1 MIINRT
7 QAVENASMIKSV
19 ASMQNDPLQ
28 SANSQTK
35 SVPIP
40 KNILQE
46 EEEKGEKMDRDV
58 ANLQLSESEDSVSQ
72 EDSCESG
79 SEVDEE
85 QFDWR
90 LCLKN
95 IERNNVP
102 ASQIEPSDPDGVAK
116 AIRPAVPKS
125 GRQEINVAALRPQE
139 QASDFSLKA
148 YLSNRSF
155 SNLKIANPDTHS
167 AIEKVLQQERMK
179 LLAKIDAAVNK
190 EKRLKA

>member
-1 MIINRT
+1 
-7 QAVENASMIKSV
+7 MIKSV

-28 SANSQTK
+28 GANSQTK

-155 SNLKIANPDTHS
+155 SNLKIANPDTHR

>member
-28 SANSQTK
+28 GANSQTK

-125 GRQEINVAALRPQE
+125 GRQEINVASLRPQE

-155 SNLKIANPDTHS
+155 SNLKIANPDTHR